1 MKRNHKVVFS
11 ISLLLVC
18 TCIFLVFY
26 ILKNGSGIA
35 TPTKYDKY
43 IKQDMSGLT
52 NQEIYE
58 KDLKF
63 IYEEIKNNY
72 VNLDYKEKT
81 FNFNWDDLY
90 TTYSNKIK
98 TINNEKDFYA
108 ICSEYISNLRDGHVS
123 FSPNGDIGQVYGYRA
138 GLKSAFDVRMIQ
150 GKPIVVRAHK
160 KINIIGDEIVSI
172 NGVDFLNIVDT
183 MTKYHYHGGNDISAR
198 TGILTSNYFYNY
210 FSYFNDKY
218 PDKLN
223 IVLKDRYGAEKTIS
237 INTNNSFDS
246 ASLEVDND
254 INFGFYKENQ
264 LPSSKIIDNVGY
276 ILIPT
281 FNIENKGSIDNE
293 FNKTIIDF
301 KNNNVKGV
309 VIDLRYNTGGNDSF
323 RDILGYL
330 TTKKIYINNYRFRD
344 SERFK
349 DIYYLR
355 TLYEDIR
362 SKSNTENM
370 ENGYTKWWSWEINP
384 NKEQYLTTVPVVVL
398 SNEGIF
404 SSTDSFVNTCL
415 NFKLATVIGNMVP
428 LSGNGLPTPI
438 VLPSKKY
445 ILSYGF
451 LESRDIDYKYTENIV
466 KEPDIKVT
474 QTLDDYYKGI
484 DSQLEKAIEFID
496 NKKDIIN

>member
-1 MKRNHKVVFS
+1 MKKNYKIISS
-11 ISLLLVC
+11 ILLVC
-18 TCIFLVFY
+18 LCTLCISYSYYVF
-26 ILKNGSGIA
+26 KNGIGIN
-35 TPTKYDKY
+35 TPAKYDKY
-43 IKQDMSGLT
+43 IKQDISGLT

-90 TTYSNKIK
+90 KTYNSKIK
-98 TINNEKDFYA
+98 TINNEKDFYS
-108 ICSEYISNLRDGHVS
+108 ICLEFVSNLRDGHLS
-123 FSPNGDIGQVYGYRA
+123 FRPNGDTGRLVYNYKD
-138 GLKSAFDVRMIQ
+138 GLKSAFDVRMIED
-150 GKPIVVRAHK
+150 KPIVVRAYK
-160 KINIIGDEIVSI
+160 MLNILGDEIVSI

-183 MTKYHYHGGNDISAR
+183 MKKYHYHGGNDISAQ
-198 TGILTSNYFYNY
+198 TGILTSKYFYNY
-210 FSYFNDKY
+210 FSFFNDKY
-218 PDKLN
+218 PEKLDM
-223 IVLKDRYGAEKTIS
+223 ILKDRYGAEKVIS
-237 INTNNSFDS
+237 ISTNRSFDLS
-246 ASLEVDND
+246 SLEVDND
-254 INFGFYKENQ
+254 INFGFYEETQ

-276 ILIPT
+276 ISIPT
-281 FNIENKGSIDNE
+281 FNIKNTKSIDNE
-293 FNKTIIDF
+293 FNKAVIDF

-330 TTKKIYINNYRFRD
+330 TSKKLYINNYRFRE

-349 DIYYLR
+349 DIYYFR
-355 TLYEDIR
+355 TLHEDIR
-362 SKSNTENM
+362 SKSNSENI
-370 ENGYTKWWSWEINP
+370 ENGYTKWWSWEVNP

-404 SSTDSFVNTCL
+404 SSTDTFLNACL

-438 VLPSKKY
+438 VLPSRKY

-451 LESRDIDYKYTENIV
+451 LESRDVDFKYTENVV
-466 KEPDIKVT
+466 KEPDIEVM

-484 DSQLEKAIEFID
+484 DSQLNKAIEFI
-496 NKKDIIN
+496 NSKEK